1 MLRGNIPARV
11 DEKGRL
17 KIPAAFLE
25 ELKASGDR
33 FYVTS
38 ETGETAKIYPMKAW
52 EEIEAKLSRLSS
64 HNRTK
69 EKFLLWTNYYGQA
82 VEIDGQGRILIPPVL
97 REDCGEIESAERHE
111 LPRPIGPFIGDFH
124 VHTTWS
130 DGRLSIRDVVDL
142 YGQTRRFDV
151 IAISRQQLGLGRHLN
166 RRPRRGYRALVGHLG
181 CSQWMGF
188 EP

>member
-25 ELKASGDR
+25 ELKAYGGQ

-38 ETGETAKIYPMKAW
+38 ETGETARIYPMKVW
-52 EEIEAKLSRLSS
+52 EEIEGKLSRLSS

-97 REDCGEIESAERHE
+97 RESAQMKGE
-111 LPRPIGPFIGDFH
+111 
-124 VHTTWS
+124 V
-130 DGRLSIRDVVDL
+130 DVNGNLTYLEVRNHARSLENLKKSQLTEEDWKILDDL
-142 YGQTRRFDV
+142 GV
-151 IAISRQQLGLGRHLN
+151 
-166 RRPRRGYRALVGHLG
+166 
-181 CSQWMGF
+181 
-188 EP
+188 